1 MSTVG
6 AQKDQTTCSSA
17 YEPNSPTRG
26 GPAGATTRA
35 RFRRPRAAGA
45 GTSDTSGT
53 SGTSVTRAACF
64 VVGGGKDSAGSV
76 TGWNGTGSTW
86 TLAGST

>member
-6 AQKDQTTCSSA
+6 APKDQTTCSSA

-35 RFRRPRAAGA
+35 RFLRPRAAGA
-45 GTSDTSGT
+45 GTSGASETSITG
-53 SGTSVTRAACF
+53 VALV
-64 VVGGGKDSAGSV
+64 VVGGWKDSVGSV
-76 TGWNGTGSTW
+76 TG
-86 TLAGST
+86 